1 MAEKT
6 IEYKILIDDAQS
18 AKTLADLEESAEQL
32 NQELKNLDPR
42 SQDFKNL
49 ASAAQEVNSEI
60 EQINNQIEGLSFE
73 DKIAAFDG
81 GMKILAGS
89 TQSVV
94 GAFGLLGIESEK
106 LAFLEEQAANAI
118 AFGLGLKDLSE
129 GLGQVAI
136 AFNKSGIAAQLF
148 GKVTKRALIATGIG
162 ALVVALGTVIAYWD
176 EINELVSGTN
186 KSIEEQ
192 NNLLEENIESGN
204 IQISLLRQ
212 QYENSQLRGESGIQ
226 YTEEIQKQLLL
237 QQEQNNLLLE
247 ALELELARTKEENAS
262 VSTWEKIKIG
272 FAGALGVGLQTKA
285 ITAAIAE
292 DSEETEELQNK
303 INDAKSRGLE
313 LEKQL
318 LLIGQQRNEDAE
330 REAFLNREKVEALEV
345 TTVGLTEL
353 DVEKLQSDADFEDLI
368 NREKI
373 KSNEAYAQAVIAN
386 QAKLDAARSASL
398 DNLIAIAGAETN
410 VGRALLIAK
419 QVLAARELILEAKKT
434 ISFASSKAAEA
445 TVATAAGAAKTAA
458 IGFPQNIPLLIAY
471 AVQAA
476 GIIAAVVSAV
486 KGAKGAAKAAGGSIT
501 TPQVPRIPTGGAR
514 GAQAPTTPTP
524 GVGQIDVAEAA
535 FQQQGAI
542 KAYVVEG
549 DVRTSQEA
557 AAKIQSRRTLA
568 G

>member
-18 AKTLADLEESAEQL
+18 AKTLAELEESAEQL

-42 SQDFKNL
+42 SDDFKNL
-49 ASAAQEVNSEI
+49 AKAAQQVNGEI
-60 EQINNQIEGLSFE
+60 ETLNNQIEGLSFE
-73 DKIAAFDG
+73 DKLQAFDG

-136 AFNKSGIAAQLF
+136 AFNKSGVAAQLF

-176 EINELVSGTN
+176 EINELVQGTTR
-186 KSIEEQ
+186 SIEDQTKEIDDQ
-192 NNLLEENIESGN
+192 IESSN
-204 IQISLLRQ
+204 LQIELLRMEL
-212 QYENSQLRGESGIQ
+212 ENTQLRGEAGVEI
-226 YTEEIQKQLLL
+226 TEEIKKQLLL
-237 QQEQNNLLLE
+237 QQEQNQLLLE

-262 VSTWEKIKIG
+262 VSTWEKLKIG
-272 FAGALGVGLQTKA
+272 LSGYLGLGTQAQVIAGA
-285 ITAAIAE
+285 ISE
-292 DSEETEELQNK
+292 ESEETEDLQNK
-303 INDAKSRGLE
+303 INDAKKRQLE
-313 LEKQL
+313 LDKQL
-318 LLIGQQRNEDAE
+318 LLIEKDISEEKRLQEFQ
-330 REAFLNREKVEALEV
+330 NREPEKRLEV
-345 TTVGLTEL
+345 QTIGLQPFEM
-353 DVEKLQSDADFEDLI
+353 EKLKADVDFEDLLT
-368 NREKI
+368 RERI
-373 KSNEAYAQAVIAN
+373 KQQEELAQATILN
-386 QAKLDAARSASL
+386 QQKLDAARQNSL

-434 ISFASSKAAEA
+434 ITFATTKSAEA
-445 TVATAAGAAKTAA
+445 TVATATGAAKTAA
-458 IGFPQNIPLLIAY
+458 VGFPANIPLLIAY
-471 AVQAA
+471 AAQAA

-486 KGAKGAAKAAGGSIT
+486 RSAKGAAKGAGGG
-501 TPQVPRIPTGGAR
+501 IPNP
-514 GAQAPTTPTP
+514 QAPSIPRTAAAPVPQTQ
-524 GVGQIDVAEAA
+524 GVGQIDFAEAQ
-535 FQQQGAI
+535 FQQQQPI
-542 KAYVVEG
+542 KAYVVQG
-549 DVRTSQEA
+549 DVKSSQEA
-557 AAKIQSRRTLA
+557 QAKIQSRRTLA